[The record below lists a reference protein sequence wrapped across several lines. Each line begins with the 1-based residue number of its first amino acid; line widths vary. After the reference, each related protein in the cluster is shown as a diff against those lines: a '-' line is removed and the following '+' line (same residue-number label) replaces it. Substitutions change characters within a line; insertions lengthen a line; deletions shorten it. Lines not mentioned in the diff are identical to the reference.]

1 MGAKEIALPPII
13 SRAGVYNP
21 RQSCLDSG
29 DPGGLETFRM
39 GNRSLRLLLPVLFA
53 LSCALALAAQEKKME
68 MPAKASNAS
77 QTQDLSGVWMRDA
90 PPATAMQYWI
100 YKLNLE
106 EPPMSPWGLAKF
118 KEAKSSFGAH
128 EYPIEETNDPVLRKC
143 DPPGVP
149 RVYMHP
155 FPFQFIQTPGEIV
168 MLFEVDSLR
177 REIYTDGKPRDAGL
191 VPLWMGSSIGTWE
204 GDTLVVDTINFN
216 DKTWIDRVGHPHS
229 DQLHVIER
237 FRRPDHD
244 HLIDDITIDDPKA
257 YIKPWNAHLEFKLRP
272 WKLTEQFCEDGE
284 SFLGLEGKEAKP
296 GK

>member
-1 MGAKEIALPPII
+1 MG
-13 SRAGVYNP
+13 S
-21 RQSCLDSG
+21 
-29 DPGGLETFRM
+29 
-39 GNRSLRLLLPVLFA
+39 RSLRLLLAVLLA
-53 LSCALALAAQEKKME
+53 VSCTLAAQEKRTE
-68 MPAKASNAS
+68 MPVKASNAG
-77 QTQDLSGVWMRDA
+77 QTPDLSGVWMRDA

-257 YIKPWNAHLEFKLRP
+257 YTKPWNAHLEFKLRP

-296 GK
+296 DK

>member
-1 MGAKEIALPPII
+1 MG
-13 SRAGVYNP
+13 SR
-21 RQSCLDSG
+21 SI
-29 DPGGLETFRM
+29 
-39 GNRSLRLLLPVLFA
+39 RLLLAALFA
-53 LSCALALAAQEKKME
+53 VSCALASAAQEKKME

-77 QTQDLSGVWMRDA
+77 QTLDLSGVWMRDA

-257 YIKPWNAHLEFKLRP
+257 YTKLWNAHLEFKLRP

-296 GK
+296 DK

>member
-1 MGAKEIALPPII
+1 MKPHSLGVMLVVWVAATYAL
-13 SRAGVYNP
+13 
-21 RQSCLDSG
+21 
-29 DPGGLETFRM
+29 T
-39 GNRSLRLLLPVLFA
+39 
-53 LSCALALAAQEKKME
+53 LSAQEKK
-68 MPAKASNAS
+68 PDTAAKSS
-77 QTQDLSGVWMRDA
+77 SSIETPDLSGVWMRDA
-90 PPATAMQYWI
+90 PPATALQYWI
-100 YKLNLE
+100 YELNQE
-106 EPPMSPWGLAKF
+106 EPPMTPWGLAKF
-118 KEAKSSFGAH
+118 KAVKSSFGAH
-128 EYPIEETNDPVLRKC
+128 QYPIEETNDPVLRKC
-143 DPPGVP
+143 EPPGVP

-229 DQLHVIER
+229 DKLHVVER

-244 HLIDDITIDDPKA
+244 HLVDDIAIDDSVA
-257 YIKPWNAHLEFKLRP
+257 YTKPWTAHLEFKLRP

-284 SFLGLEGKEAKP
+284 SFLGLEENEGKPNK
-296 GK
+296 

>member
-1 MGAKEIALPPII
+1 
-13 SRAGVYNP
+13 
-21 RQSCLDSG
+21 
-29 DPGGLETFRM
+29 M
-39 GNRSLRLLLPVLFA
+39 GNGSLRLLLGILLALNGA
-53 LSCALALAAQEKKME
+53 LSLAAQEKKSE
-68 MPAKASNAS
+68 SPTKTSSSS
-77 QTQDLSGVWMRDA
+77 QAQDLSGVWMRDA
-90 PPATAMQYWI
+90 PPATALQYWI
-100 YKLNLE
+100 YELNQE
-106 EPPMSPWGLAKF
+106 EPPMTPWGLAKF

-128 EYPIEETNDPVLRKC
+128 QYPIEETNDPVLRKC

-177 REIYTDGKPRDAGL
+177 REIYTDGKPRDPGL

-244 HLIDDITIDDPKA
+244 HLIDDITVDDPKA
-257 YIKPWNAHLEFKLRP
+257 YTKPWSAHLEFKLRP

-284 SFLGLEGKEAKP
+284 SFLGLENKEAKP
-296 GK
+296 DK

>member
-1 MGAKEIALPPII
+1 
-13 SRAGVYNP
+13 
-21 RQSCLDSG
+21 
-29 DPGGLETFRM
+29 M
-39 GNRSLRLLLPVLFA
+39 GNRSLRLLLGVLLA
-53 LSCALALAAQEKKME
+53 MVCALVLPAQEKKSE
-68 MPAKASNAS
+68 PAVKSASSAPVR
-77 QTQDLSGVWMRDA
+77 DLSGVWMRDA
-90 PPATAMQYWI
+90 PPATALQYWI
-100 YKLNLE
+100 YELNQE
-106 EPPMSPWGLAKF
+106 EPPMTPWGLAKF
-118 KEAKSSFGAH
+118 KEVKSSFGAH
-128 EYPIEETNDPVLRKC
+128 QYPIEETNDPVLRKC
-143 DPPGVP
+143 NPPGVP

-216 DKTWIDRVGHPHS
+216 DKTWIDRIGHPHS

-244 HLIDDITIDDPKA
+244 HLTDDITVDDPKA
-257 YIKPWNAHLEFKLRP
+257 YTKPWTAHLEFKLRD

-284 SFLGLEGKEAKP
+284 SFLGLENKEAKP
-296 GK
+296 DK

>member
-1 MGAKEIALPPII
+1 
-13 SRAGVYNP
+13 
-21 RQSCLDSG
+21 
-29 DPGGLETFRM
+29 M
-39 GNRSLRLLLPVLFA
+39 GNRSLRLLVGVLLA
-53 LSCALALAAQEKKME
+53 MVCALALSAQEKKSE
-68 MPAKASNAS
+68 SAAKAAS
-77 QTQDLSGVWMRDA
+77 SAPMRDLSGVWMRDA

-100 YKLNLE
+100 YELNQE
-106 EPPMSPWGLAKF
+106 EPPMTPWGLAKF
-118 KEAKSSFGAH
+118 KEVKSSFGAH
-128 EYPIEETNDPVLRKC
+128 QYPIEEANDPVLRKC
-143 DPPGVP
+143 NPPGVP

-216 DKTWIDRVGHPHS
+216 DKTWIDRIGHPHS

-244 HLIDDITIDDPKA
+244 HLIDDMTIDDPKA
-257 YIKPWNAHLEFKLRP
+257 YTKPWTAHLEFKLRD

-284 SFLGLEGKEAKP
+284 SFLGLENKEAKP
-296 GK
+296 DK